1 MTGAAASAVPAG
13 HASAVR
19 VLGTFVTL
27 ALFLGAL
34 FWLGQG
40 LFVASVDGAAKQR
53 EYFGDAAPPFGLA
66 LESAVRLPTGDTL
79 VRFARPQGQS
89 AGPHEVLF
97 IEYES
102 HAAVQPLFRSS
113 PVEGMEMGGGA
124 GARMKEW
131 EKEKAFDWH
140 VTLRRAEIAW
150 GKWSSKL
157 LIERSF
163 RMGGGWSEEARVDL
177 SSPERALVLFAH
189 WPDETPVDEKALR
202 EVLLSVVIA
211 PQAG

>member
-1 MTGAAASAVPAG
+1 MTGALASTAQPG
-13 HASAVR
+13 GTSAVR

-27 ALFLGAL
+27 ILFLGAL

-40 LFVASVDGAAKQR
+40 LFVSDVDGATRQR
-53 EYFGDAAPPFGLA
+53 ELFGEGAPPFGLA
-66 LESAVRLPTGDTL
+66 LDSAVRLPTGDTL
-79 VRFARPQGQS
+79 VRFTRAEEG

-97 IEYES
+97 IEYRS
-102 HAAVQPLFRSS
+102 HAALQPLFRPSA
-113 PVEGMEMGGGA
+113 VEGMEMGGGGGA
-124 GARMKEW
+124 GERMKEW

-140 VTLRRAEIAW
+140 VTMRRAEIAW

-163 RMGGGWSEEARVDL
+163 RKGGGWSEEARVDL

-202 EVLLSVVIA
+202 EILLAVVIA
-211 PQAG
+211 PL